1 MKMKNKKNENE
12 NEQSCENL
20 CNLVVRK
27 RKMIKDERGQWII
40 SAGFLVSVS
49 IIILALLLN
58 QAMMGGY
65 QSSGAILEF
74 PKHGIRELVQETHRE
89 VNIAAERAWNMS
101 GRPIVTGTAADDP
114 IRDDII
120 LNFTSIMSNYSS
132 SVEYLYA
139 SHGQMVY
146 MNISSVNFSTSNGTA
161 NKMLSANVT
170 ILFSD
175 GVTTCTFE
183 PEIIEIPGVSEHI
196 ETLYAEDLTSGDCYI
211 TNASNA
217 TGASDNVSA
226 TVLNVSN
233 NGTVNATIGN
243 HSVGS
248 GPISSVNFEI
258 RLKNGTGWVNDT
270 INISYSPDNGNTWD
284 LVNTSQ
290 PNVSSLTW
298 YGTYTAA
305 NVTTWGKVDNMTIR
319 ITGRQNGTADNGN
332 LSIDAYHVYVKYY
345 Q

>member
-1 MKMKNKKNENE
+1 MNMRKKKNMNME
-12 NEQSCENL
+12 
-20 CNLVVRK
+20 LV
-27 RKMIKDERGQWII
+27 KDERGQWII

-74 PKHGIRELVQETHRE
+74 PKHEIRELVQETHRE
-89 VNIAAERAWNMS
+89 VNIAAERAWEMN
-101 GRPIVTGTAADDP
+101 GRQNVTGNATIDNP
-114 IRDDII
+114 IRDDMI

-146 MNISSVNFSTSNGTA
+146 MNISAVNFSTINGTA
-161 NKMLSANVT
+161 NKILYVNVT

-175 GVTTCTFE
+175 GVTTCTFD
-183 PEIIEIPGVSEHI
+183 PEIIEIPGVSEHT
-196 ETLYAEDLTSGDCYI
+196 ETLYADNLTSGDCKI
-211 TNASNA
+211 FNGTNA
-217 TGASDNVSA
+217 TGAFDGSVA
-226 TVLNVSN
+226 TVVNVSN
-233 NGTVNATIGN
+233 NGTVNATIEDTY
-243 HSVGS
+243 VGS
-248 GPISSVNFEI
+248 GPISSVKFKI
-258 RLKNGTGWVNDT
+258 RLNGSVEWINDR
-270 INISYSPDNGNTWD
+270 INISYSHGSTWD

-298 YGTYTAA
+298 YGNYTAA